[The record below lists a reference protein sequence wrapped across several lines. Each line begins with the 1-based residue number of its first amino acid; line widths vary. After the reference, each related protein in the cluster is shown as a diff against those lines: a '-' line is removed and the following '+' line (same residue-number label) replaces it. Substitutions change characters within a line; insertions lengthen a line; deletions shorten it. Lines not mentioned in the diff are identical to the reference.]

1 MNPIA
6 HPLTARDTYSD
17 AAKGVLAQLESR
29 LADVQQRVY
38 DSPMWRLI
46 SDPKSDRQQVRAF
59 IREVMFAI
67 RSYQPRTT
75 EAGFTMLGR
84 LPKNEEKLLTSLLAH
99 KAEEAV
105 HGLWADRD
113 HQKLGGAGSA
123 ETALSPAVFAVT
135 GVWFRI
141 AEVEDPFAYLGAEYL
156 FEALTARITPQ
167 VLEHLMAAGLSRDDL
182 GFIVEHAVEDVKH
195 TNLLVHWILDIA
207 TRYPNSGASII
218 RGFDYFAAVYPMP
231 VWEEALARSTQG

>member
-1 MNPIA
+1 MNTTA
-6 HPLTARDTYSD
+6 HPLTERDGYSA
-17 AAKGVLAQLESR
+17 AAKDVIAQLESR
-29 LADVQQRVY
+29 LYAVQQQVY
-38 DSPMWRLI
+38 GSPMWRLI
-46 SDPKSDRQQVRAF
+46 SDPKSDRDKVRAF
-59 IREVMFAI
+59 IREVMCAI

-75 EAGFTMLGR
+75 EAGFAMLGR
-84 LPKNEEKLLTSLLAH
+84 LPKHEEKLLMSLLAH
-99 KAEEAV
+99 KAEEAG
-105 HGLWADRD
+105 HGLWAARD
-113 HQKLGGAGSA
+113 HQKLGGTGLA

-135 GVWFRI
+135 GVWFRL

-167 VLEHLMAAGLSRDDL
+167 VLEHLTAAGLSKDEL

-207 TRYPNSGASII
+207 TRYPESGAAIL

-231 VWEEALARSTQG
+231 VWEEALARSSKG